1 MSSVNVVTINRIY
14 EAFENKDI
22 LTFFSLLSPEIH
34 ITQCPQVPWGGVF
47 QGIELAKVFFGRVNT
62 YLDDHVAIERIVDGG
77 DRIAVIGR
85 GRGIIRA
92 TRGFFDVPIMHLWA
106 FKDGLAVRLEIVLDV
121 PTMQA
126 AALQARAQ
134 AVE

>member
-1 MSSVNVVTINRIY
+1 MKNLSSDNLVTVNRIY
-14 EAFENKDI
+14 EAFENRDI

-47 QGIELAKVFFGRVNT
+47 EGLEEAKFFFGKVHA
-62 YLDDHVAIERIVDGG
+62 YLDDHVAIEHILDGG

-85 GRGIIRA
+85 GQGTIGS
-92 TRGFFDVPIMHLWA
+92 TGCPFDVSIRHLWA
-106 FKDGLAVRLEIVLDV
+106 FKDRLAVRLEIVLDV

-126 AALQARAQ
+126 ALRLTC
-134 AVE
+134 ER